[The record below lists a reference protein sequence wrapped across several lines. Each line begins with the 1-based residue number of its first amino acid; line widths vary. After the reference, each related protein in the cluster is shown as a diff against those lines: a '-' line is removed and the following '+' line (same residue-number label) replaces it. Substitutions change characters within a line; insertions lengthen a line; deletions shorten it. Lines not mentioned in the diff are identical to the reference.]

1 MDKLAPM
8 NFLLKLSHAIDAL
21 NRRVAASVIWLVL
34 IAVLV
39 SAVNALIR
47 KAFNLSS
54 NAFLELQWVLF
65 SAIFLFGAAQALQL
79 NQHVRIDILS
89 SRLSARARV
98 KIELFGT
105 LLFLLPVAI
114 LIVYLS
120 WPVFVSAFE
129 SGEVSANAGGLALWP
144 ARLMMPLGFVLL
156 LLQGISQAIKCINF
170 LRGQGDNPC
179 LR

>member
-1 MDKLAPM
+1 MC
-8 NFLLKLSHAIDAL
+8 
-21 NRRVAASVIWLVL
+21 ASI
-34 IAVLV
+34 
-39 SAVNALIR
+39 
-47 KAFNLSS
+47 
-54 NAFLELQWVLF
+54 F
-65 SAIFLFGAAQALQL
+65 SAADC
-79 NQHVRIDILS
+79 R
-89 SRLSARARV
+89 RARV

-105 LLFLLPVAI
+105 LFFLLPVAI